1 MLKSVALVL
10 LSASLTLGACAPA
23 AQGGSTGSAASGST
37 AAPARSDRDRL
48 TRADIEATPGLATAY
63 DAVQRLRPHWLRVTG
78 ARASDGTVAVYH
90 NNTRVGGP
98 EALRQISIET
108 VGSMRYL
115 DAQDAANQLSGIAGG
130 PIGGAIMVST
140 IRQ

>member
-1 MLKSVALVL
+1 MLKPFALVL
-10 LSASLTLGACAPA
+10 LTASLALGACAAPA
-23 AQGGSTGSAASGST
+23 AQGGSAASGS

-48 TRADIEATPGLATAY
+48 TRAEIEATAGLATAY

-78 ARASDGTVAVYH
+78 ARASDGQIAVYH

-98 EALRQISIET
+98 ESLRQISIET

-115 DAQDAANQLSGIAGG
+115 DAQDASNQLSGFNR
-130 PIGGAIMVST
+130 PVGGAILVST
-140 IRQ
+140 LRQ

>member
-1 MLKSVALVL
+1 MLKSLALVL
-10 LSASLTLGACAPA
+10 VTASLTLGACAPA
-23 AQGGSTGSAASGST
+23 AQGGADGSSPSGA

-48 TRADIEATPGLATAY
+48 TRAEIDATPGLATAF

-78 ARASDGTVAVYH
+78 ARASDGQVAIYH

-98 EALRQISIET
+98 ESLRQISIET

-115 DAQDAANQLSGIAGG
+115 DSQDASNQLAGFGNG
-130 PIGGAIMVST
+130 PVAGAIMVST

>member
-1 MLKSVALVL
+1 MLKPLALAL
-10 LSASLTLGACAPA
+10 LTASITLGACAAPA
-23 AQGGSTGSAASGST
+23 AQGGTSAPSASGS

-48 TRADIEATPGLATAY
+48 TRADIDATPGLATAY

-78 ARASDGTVAVYH
+78 ARASDGQVAVYH

-98 EALRQISIET
+98 EALRQIAIET

-115 DAQDAANQLSGIAGG
+115 DAQDASNQLSGFNR
-130 PIGGAIMVST
+130 PVGGAILVST
-140 IRQ
+140 LRQ

>member
-1 MLKSVALVL
+1 MLKSLALVALT
-10 LSASLTLGACAPA
+10 ASLTLGGCAAPA
-23 AQGGSTGSAASGST
+23 AQGAAGATGQ

-78 ARASDGTVAVYH
+78 ARASDGQVAVYH
-90 NNTRVGGP
+90 NNARVGGP
-98 EALRQISIET
+98 EALRQIAIET

-115 DAQDAANQLSGIAGG
+115 DAQDAANQLSGFSR
-130 PIGGAIMVST
+130 PVGGAILVST
-140 IRQ
+140 LRQ